1 MNALFRRWGRR
12 QCATEF
18 ETVVG
23 PHIEQLYH
31 LAYRFTGSAAA
42 AEDLVQ
48 DVLVKS
54 CAQWNTIRRYERLEV
69 WLARVLYNEYIDG
82 WRRARLQPQ
91 LWSALTEGDLERF
104 EAFPDPRRCANPA
117 AIAADQQLQ
126 LRLMEGLRR
135 LNPRLRAV
143 LLLHDVEEYT
153 LQECAQIFCEPVGTC
168 KSRVFRARSKLREYL
183 GHDLRYWVN
192 EEASPDSG

>member
-117 AIAADQQLQ
+117 AIAADRVQ
-126 LRLMEGLRR
+126 
-135 LNPRLRAV
+135 PVPCV
-143 LLLHDVEEYT
+143 LGES
-153 LQECAQIFCEPVGTC
+153 
-168 KSRVFRARSKLREYL
+168 SRTPEKRVNARPSKRMSVARSFR
-183 GHDLRYWVN
+183 
-192 EEASPDSG
+192 